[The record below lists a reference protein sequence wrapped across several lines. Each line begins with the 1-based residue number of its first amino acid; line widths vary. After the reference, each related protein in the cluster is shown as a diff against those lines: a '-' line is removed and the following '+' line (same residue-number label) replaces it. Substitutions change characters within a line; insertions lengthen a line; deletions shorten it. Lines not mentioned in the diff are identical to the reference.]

1 MSRLTRV
8 FFVCLLLVA
17 PALFADDQADL
28 LAHLQRTNDAF
39 LKSVE
44 GLSDA
49 QLNWRAGEGRW
60 TIAEVAEHIAAS
72 EEMLYKGALSVA
84 QNPTVSASVETN
96 KDAMILQRIPDR
108 SSRFQAPEPLQPT
121 NRFGSPAGSIAAF
134 KKARGEMIAL
144 AKERSDLRQLA
155 GEHPVMKTLDAHGS
169 ILFQS
174 AHVER
179 HTKQIEEVKAD
190 PNFPKN

>member
-60 TIAEVAEHIAAS
+60 TIAEIAEHIAAS
-72 EEMLYKGALSVA
+72 EEMLFKGALSVA

-96 KDAMILQRIPDR
+96 KDAMILQLIPDR
-108 SSRFQAPEPLQPT
+108 SSRFQAPEPLQPA

-134 KKARGEMIAL
+134 KKARAEMISL
-144 AKERSDLRQLA
+144 AKERGDLRQLA

-190 PNFPKN
+190 PNFPKQ